1 MRHVNPSIFYI
12 LFRYNLL
19 LLPGSHGC
27 VGVAVS
33 TLDASA
39 DKSILT
45 PGAVIG
51 NYALKGRADGSA
63 KRCTYLL

>member
-1 MRHVNPSIFYI
+1 MRYVNPYTFYI
-12 LFRYNLL
+12 LFRLNLL
-19 LLPGSHGC
+19 LLPESHGC
-27 VGVAVS
+27 VGIAVS
-33 TLDASA
+33 TLYASA
-39 DKSILT
+39 DKSILS